1 MIQTHNYKNL
11 TRNFVGGVKQ
21 KDTNLT
27 SWQAVYKMISVPGA
41 SISVI
46 SYSSIAGFIFK
57 LDVPEDPTNSE
68 FLGLNDDGTA
78 FNKPIYSL
86 VFKFAILS
94 KSDKDILRV
103 PLEIY
108 ESGKKRL
115 FEKEIPTLREFMY
128 EAHIQQEIY
137 KTTLYPVG
145 RPITIGIIDFAY
157 FDRIFAVK
165 LIQKLKT
172 LQNKDTIMN
181 TILNYLANNITG
193 DRMLGLITM
202 DLVNSDFIQLY
213 KVVEEIKNNAIIASD
228 FNYSIAQLLLLFTKA
243 RIINYDCHSGN
254 ILASAKLPS
263 PPINEVPEARSV
275 LIDFGR
281 VLRLNGAKYEKL
293 EPQIRSKYDAIR
305 GPGSYGRDITEM
317 NETEFTDL
325 YVTAYVSID
334 IVIERMHKIV
344 IFISCIDYIM
354 NDIYYGI
361 SKKSDIR
368 GPQMLRILKYL
379 YSDDISSSNWS
390 RIRLSPY
397 SREKYAAIIPL
408 FYDLTRDRLSQRNL
422 LSKKSIEENVKNESI
437 FTINQTGIY
446 NQSSDNWI
454 PSLND
459 DGTSPVLLRQR
470 RTQKPPLEK
479 NCSEKCDPDKKES
492 CCERVTKNIY
502 KAFGYKTDG
511 GKTRNKNKNNNKNN
525 NKNRNKNKN
534 KKSSRRRARTIK
546 HKTNSKSKKN

>member
-1 MIQTHNYKNL
+1 MIKTKNYKNL
-11 TRNFVGGVKQ
+11 TTNLVGGVKQ

-27 SWQAVYKMISVPGA
+27 SWQAVYKMICVPGA

-46 SYSSIAGFIFK
+46 SYSSVAGFIFK
-57 LDVPEDPTNSE
+57 LDVPEDLINSE
-68 FLGLNDDGTA
+68 FLGLNEDGTA

-157 FDRIFAVK
+157 FDRSSAVK
-165 LIQKLKT
+165 LLQKLKT
-172 LQNKDTIMN
+172 LQKKDPN
-181 TILNYLANNITG
+181 VANILNYLSSNVTG

-213 KVVEEIKNNAIIASD
+213 KVVEETQNNVIIYSD
-228 FNYSIAQLLLLFTKA
+228 FNYCIAQILLLFTKA

-263 PPINEVPEARSV
+263 PPINEVPEIRSV

-305 GPGSYGRDITEM
+305 GPGSYTRDVTEM
-317 NETEFTDL
+317 SEIEFTDL

-334 IVIERMHKIV
+334 IVMERMHKI
-344 IFISCIDYIM
+344 IRFISCIDYIM

-361 SKKSDIR
+361 SKKSDKR
-368 GPQMLRILKYL
+368 GPQMSRILKYL
-379 YSDDISSSNWS
+379 YSDDIGSHNWAN
-390 RIRLSPY
+390 IRFSDY
-397 SREKYAAIIPL
+397 CKAKFAAIIPL

-422 LSKKSIEENVKNESI
+422 LSKKSIDENVKNESI

-446 NQSSDNWI
+446 NQSNTNWLPI
-454 PSLND
+454 LNVD
-459 DGTSPVLLRQR
+459 KESEIGLRQR

-479 NCSEKCDPDKKES
+479 NCSDKCDPDKKES
-492 CCERVTKNIY
+492 CCERVSKNIY
-502 KAFGYKTDG
+502 RAFG
-511 GKTRNKNKNNNKNN
+511 
-525 NKNRNKNKN
+525 
-534 KKSSRRRARTIK
+534 
-546 HKTNSKSKKN
+546 

>member
-1 MIQTHNYKNL
+1 MIQKHNYKNL
-11 TRNFVGGVKQ
+11 TTNLVGGVKQ

-27 SWQAVYKMISVPGA
+27 SWQAVYKMICVPGA

-57 LDVPEDPTNSE
+57 LDVPNDPINSE
-68 FLGLNDDGTA
+68 FLGLNEDGTA
-78 FNKPIYSL
+78 FNNPIYSL
-86 VFKFAILS
+86 VFKFAILNNS
-94 KSDKDILRV
+94 NTKDKLSRQ
-103 PLEIY
+103 LEIID
-108 ESGKKRL
+108 ESGVKQYIY
-115 FEKEIPTLREFMY
+115 KEIPTLREFMY

-157 FDRIFAVK
+157 FDRSFAVK

-172 LQNKDTIMN
+172 LQNKDAIVN
-181 TILNYLANNITG
+181 TILNYLANNVSG
-193 DRMLGLITM
+193 DRILGLITM
-202 DLVNSDFIQLY
+202 DLVNNDFIQLY
-213 KVVEEIKNNAIIASD
+213 KVVEEIKNNVIIDSD
-228 FNYSIAQLLLLFTKA
+228 FNYSISQILLLFTKA
-243 RIINYDCHSGN
+243 KIINYDCHSGN
-254 ILASAKLPS
+254 ILASVNIPLLPR
-263 PPINEVPEARSV
+263 NEVPEARSV

-281 VLRLNGAKYEKL
+281 VLRLNGAKYEKI
-293 EPQIRSKYDAIR
+293 EPQIRSKYDAIQ
-305 GPGSYGRDITEM
+305 GQGSYGRDITEM
-317 NETEFTDL
+317 NEMEFTDL
-325 YVTAYVSID
+325 YVTAYVAID
-334 IVIERMHKIV
+334 IVIERMHKI
-344 IFISCIDYIM
+344 IRFISCIDYIM

-397 SREKYAAIIPL
+397 SRQKYAAIIPL

-446 NQSSDNWI
+446 NQSSDNWT

-459 DGTSPVLLRQR
+459 DRTSPVVLRQR

-479 NCSEKCDPDKKES
+479 NCSDKCDPDKKES

-511 GKTRNKNKNNNKNN
+511 GKTRNKNKNKII
-525 NKNRNKNKN
+525 NKN
-534 KKSSRRRARTIK
+534 KKNSSRRARARTRK
-546 HKTNSKSKKN
+546 HKTISKSKKN

>member
-1 MIQTHNYKNL
+1 MIQKHNYKNL
-11 TRNFVGGVKQ
+11 RTNLVGGVKQ

-27 SWQAVYKMISVPGA
+27 SWQAVYKMICVPGA

-57 LDVPEDPTNSE
+57 LDVPKDPINSE
-68 FLGLNDDGTA
+68 FLGLNEDGTA
-78 FNKPIYSL
+78 FNNPIYSL
-86 VFKFAILS
+86 VFKFAILNNS
-94 KSDKDILRV
+94 NTKDKLSRQ
-103 PLEIY
+103 LEIID
-108 ESGKKRL
+108 ESGVKQYIY
-115 FEKEIPTLREFMY
+115 KEIPTLREFMY

-157 FDRIFAVK
+157 FDRSFASK

-172 LQNKDTIMN
+172 LQNKDAIVN
-181 TILNYLANNITG
+181 TILNYLANNVSG
-193 DRMLGLITM
+193 DRILGLITM
-202 DLVNSDFIQLY
+202 DLVNNDFIQLY
-213 KVVEEIKNNAIIASD
+213 KVVEEIKNNVIIDSD
-228 FNYSIAQLLLLFTKA
+228 FNYSISQILLLFTKA
-243 RIINYDCHSGN
+243 KIINYDCHSGN
-254 ILASAKLPS
+254 ILASVNIPLLPR
-263 PPINEVPEARSV
+263 NEVPEARSV

-281 VLRLNGAKYEKL
+281 VLRLNGAKYEKI
-293 EPQIRSKYDAIR
+293 EPQIRSKYDAIQ
-305 GPGSYGRDITEM
+305 GQGSYGRDITEM
-317 NETEFTDL
+317 NEMEFTDL
-325 YVTAYVSID
+325 YVTAYVPID
-334 IVIERMHKIV
+334 IVIERMHKI
-344 IFISCIDYIM
+344 IRFISCIDYIM

-397 SREKYAAIIPL
+397 SRQKYAAIIPL

-446 NQSSDNWI
+446 NQSSDNWT
-454 PSLND
+454 PSLNE
-459 DGTSPVLLRQR
+459 DGTSHVVLRQR

-479 NCSEKCDPDKKES
+479 NCSDKCDPDKKES

-511 GKTRNKNKNNNKNN
+511 GKTRNKNKHK
-525 NKNRNKNKN
+525 NKNKN
-534 KKSSRRRARTIK
+534 KKNYSRTCKTRK
-546 HKTNSKSKKN
+546 HKKSKSKKN